1 MNKLSIL
8 AIISVIFLF
17 AATVPFAAAGESS
30 DGDSTGISVTD
41 FRGITTNLTEPAV
54 HVAAFGAFATNTLV
68 DIGQLE
74 KVVVFDASSEYSKSG
89 IEEVKNYSADKFIT
103 VSSTNKDMVVQTMLG
118 LADNGTWNKTTDV
131 IFGYGYTYLTTLWSE
146 LEGYGFHVITFY
158 PDSYD
163 GIVQVVEDIET
174 VVGADHDVSENMAY
188 VKTFIGETLLENGV
202 NETSEKVTAVYVS
215 YSSSVYKLGNG
226 GSVTVDF
233 INFAGGNNV
242 ANDTS
247 KAVPT
252 YAVDLTAI
260 VQLSPEYV
268 LLDGYY
274 TGSADDFSAL
284 LGDDSIQV
292 YKLNKTW
299 NTYSP
304 DAAIGLWTVASLFYP
319 QYFEGEVPVEP
330 SDDNEDDN
338 TMLYLAV
345 GAVVVL
351 VVVVAVVFLRRGNK

>member
-1 MNKLSIL
+1 MAIL
-8 AIISVIFLF
+8 AAVILCVSV
-17 AATVPFAAAGESS
+17 VPFAVAE
-30 DGDSTGISVTD
+30 DGGADGTGIIITD
-41 FRGITTNLTEPAV
+41 SRLVTTNLTGPAV

-74 KVVVFDASSEYSKSG
+74 KAVIFDASSEYSKSG
-89 IEEVKNYSADKFIT
+89 IEEVKNYSADLFIT
-103 VSSTNKDMVVQTMLG
+103 VSSANKDMVVQTMLG
-118 LADNGTWNKTTDV
+118 LVDNGTWNKTTDV
-131 IFGYGYTYLTTLWSE
+131 IFGYGYSYLNTVWTE
-146 LEGYGFHVITFY
+146 LEGYGFQVITFY
-158 PDSYD
+158 PNSYD

-174 VVGADHDVSENMAY
+174 VVGADHAVSENMAY
-188 VKTFIGETLLENGV
+188 VKSYIGDTLLENGI

-247 KAVPT
+247 KAIPT

-268 LLDGYY
+268 LLDGYF
-274 TGSADDFSAL
+274 TGSAEDFSDL

-292 YKLNKTW
+292 YKMNKTW

-304 DAAIGLWTVASLFYP
+304 DAAVGLWTVASLFYP

-330 SDDNEDDN
+330 SDDQDDN
-338 TMLYLAV
+338 TVLYLVV

-351 VVVVAVVFLRRGNK
+351 VAVVAVVLLRRGNK

>member
-1 MNKLSIL
+1 MAIL
-8 AIISVIFLF
+8 AAVILCVSV
-17 AATVPFAAAGESS
+17 VPFAVAE
-30 DGDSTGISVTD
+30 DGGADGTGIIITD
-41 FRGITTNLTEPAV
+41 SRLVTTNLTGPAV

-74 KVVVFDASSEYSKSG
+74 KAVIFDASSEYSKSG
-89 IEEVKNYSADKFIT
+89 IEEVKNYSADLFIT
-103 VSSTNKDMVVQTMLG
+103 VSSANKDMVVQTMLG
-118 LADNGTWNKTTDV
+118 LVDNGTWNKTTDV
-131 IFGYGYTYLTTLWSE
+131 IFGYGYSYLNTVWTE
-146 LEGYGFHVITFY
+146 LEGYGFQVITFY
-158 PDSYD
+158 PNSYD

-174 VVGADHDVSENMAY
+174 VVGADHAVSENMAY
-188 VKTFIGETLLENGV
+188 VKSYIGDTLLENGI

-247 KAVPT
+247 KAIPT
-252 YAVDLTAI
+252 YSVDLTAI

-268 LLDGYY
+268 LLDGYF
-274 TGSADDFSAL
+274 TGSAEDFSDL

-292 YKLNKTW
+292 YKMNKTW

-330 SDDNEDDN
+330 SDDQDDN
-338 TMLYLAV
+338 TVLYLVV

-351 VVVVAVVFLRRGNK
+351 VAVVAVVFLRRGNK